1 MLSLLILCGV
11 SLLVWPFLF
20 IMTFLDESKPEDVL
34 IDRAV
39 RVVSLFM
46 TAAATASLYSI
57 FWG

>member
-20 IMTFLDESKPEDVL
+20 IMTFIGSSPEDRR
-34 IDRAV
+34 IDQGIRL
-39 RVVSLFM
+39 VSLFM
-46 TAAATASLYSI
+46 TAAATASIYSI